1 MISTLAVANYRS
13 LLNLRVPLGRL
24 NLVTG
29 ANGSGKSNLYRALRL
44 LALSAEGGVIP
55 ALAKEGGIG
64 STLWA
69 GPERFTRSVLRGETE
84 PSGQRSKPI
93 RLRLGFGAEDF
104 GYSISLGLPRPN
116 TGSMFD
122 LDPEIKREC
131 LWAGPFYRAA
141 SLLVDRRGSVVR
153 VREKRKWV
161 TFRENLP
168 LSDSIFTEVAAP
180 EVAPEVLLLR
190 ERVRSWRFYD
200 QLRSDGEALARHP
213 QLGTRTPVLHHDGRD
228 LAAALQTIRE
238 NGDDLELQ
246 AAIEDAFPGSGLEI
260 SVQEG
265 TRFLVKLRQPGML
278 RPLLASELSDGTLR
292 YLLLAAALLTPR
304 LPPLL
309 VLNEPESS
317 LHPELYPALA
327 RLIQQASERTQ
338 IWVVSHAPELV
349 GHLARQPNCCH
360 HELGKEMGATRIAG
374 QLLEHQPQWPW
385 PEDGG

>member
-13 LLNLRVPLGRL
+13 LLNLRVLLGRL

-55 ALAKEGGIG
+55 ALAQEGGIN

-69 GPERFTRSVLRGETE
+69 GPERLTRAVLTGQMD
-84 PSGQRSKPI
+84 PSGERSKPV
-93 RLRLGFGAEDF
+93 RLRLGFGSEDF
-104 GYSISLGLPRPN
+104 GYSVSLGLPRPN

-153 VREKRKWV
+153 IREKRKWV

-168 LSDSIFTEVAAP
+168 LTDSIFTEVAAP
-180 EVAPEVLLLR
+180 EVAPEVLVMR
-190 ERVRSWRFYD
+190 ERLRSWRFYD
-200 QLRSDGEALARHP
+200 QLRSDADALVRHP

-238 NGDDLELQ
+238 NGDDQALA
-246 AAIEDAFPGSGLEI
+246 AAIDDAFPDSGLEI
-260 SVQEG
+260 ESQQG
-265 TRFLVKLRQPGML
+265 SRFLLQLRQPGML
-278 RPLLASELSDGTLR
+278 RPLKASELSDGTLR
-292 YLLLAAALLTPR
+292 YLLLMAALLTPR

-309 VLNEPESS
+309 VLNEPEAS

-338 IWVVSHAPELV
+338 LWVVSHAPELV
-349 GHLARQPNCCH
+349 AQLARQPNCCH
-360 HELGKEMGATRIAG
+360 HVLAKEMGATQISG
-374 QLLEHQPQWPW
+374 QLLEHQPRWPW